1 MKKVVTIAVAAV
13 ILAGCAAPM
22 HSYQPLVDGDT
33 TSTQYQRDLEE
44 CRAYA
49 MTKPSAENSA
59 AVGAIVG
66 ALAGVALLA
75 LGGGRG
81 GWGNEVAAVGAAM
94 GGVQGYNEGAQ
105 GQQNVVKRCLA
116 GRGHRVLD

>member
-1 MKKVVTIAVAAV
+1 MKKVVTIAVAAAF
-13 ILAGCAAPM
+13 LAGCAAPM

-49 MTKPSAENSA
+49 MSKPSAENSA

-75 LGGGRG
+75 LSGGRD
-81 GWGNEVAAVGAAM
+81 GWGNEMAGVGALI
-94 GGVQGYNEGAQ
+94 GGVEGYSKGAD
-105 GQQNVVKRCLA
+105 GQQGVVKRCLA
-116 GRGHRVLD
+116 GRGYRVLD

>member
-1 MKKVVTIAVAAV
+1 MKKIVTIAVAAAF
-13 ILAGCAAPM
+13 LAGCAAPM

-49 MTKPSAENSA
+49 MSKPSAENSA

-81 GWGNEVAAVGAAM
+81 GWGNEVAAVGAAA
-94 GGVQGYNEGAQ
+94 GGVQGYAEGAQ

-116 GRGHRVLD
+116 GRGYRVLD

>member
-13 ILAGCAAPM
+13 LLAGCAAPM

-94 GGVQGYNEGAQ
+94 GGVQGYSEGAQ

>member
-1 MKKVVTIAVAAV
+1 MKKAVTIAVAAAF
-13 ILAGCAAPM
+13 LAGCAAPM

-44 CRAYA
+44 CRNFA
-49 MTKPSAENSA
+49 MSKASAEETA
-59 AVGAIVG
+59 AAGAILG

-81 GWGNEVAAVGAAM
+81 GWGNEVAAVGAAV

>member
-1 MKKVVTIAVAAV
+1 MKKIVTIAVAAAL
-13 ILAGCAAPM
+13 LAGCAAPM

-33 TSTQYQRDLEE
+33 TSTQYLLDLEE

-49 MTKPSAENSA
+49 MTKPSAESSA

-66 ALAGVALLA
+66 ALAGVAMLA

-81 GWGNEVAAVGAAM
+81 GWGNEVAALGAAA
-94 GGVQGYNEGAQ
+94 GGVQGYVEGAQ

-116 GRGHRVLD
+116 GRGYRVLD

>member
-1 MKKVVTIAVAAV
+1 MKKVVTIAVAAAL
-13 ILAGCAAPM
+13 LAGCAAPM

-81 GWGNEVAAVGAAM
+81 GWGNEVAAVGAAV

>member
-1 MKKVVTIAVAAV
+1 MKKVVTIAVAAAF
-13 ILAGCAAPM
+13 LAGCAAPM
-22 HSYQPLVDGDT
+22 HSYKPLVDGDT

-94 GGVQGYNEGAQ
+94 GGVQGYSEGAQ

>member
-1 MKKVVTIAVAAV
+1 MKKVVTIAVAAAV
-13 ILAGCAAPM
+13 LAGCAAPM

-49 MTKPSAENSA
+49 MSKPSAENAA

-94 GGVQGYNEGAQ
+94 GGVQGYSEGAQ

>member
-1 MKKVVTIAVAAV
+1 MKKIVTIVVAAAL
-13 ILAGCAAPM
+13 LAGCAAPM

-49 MTKPSAENSA
+49 MSKPSAENSA

-94 GGVQGYNEGAQ
+94 GGVQGYTEGAQ

>member
-1 MKKVVTIAVAAV
+1 MKKVVTIAVAAAV
-13 ILAGCAAPM
+13 LAGCAAPM

-49 MTKPSAENSA
+49 MSKPSAENSA

-94 GGVQGYNEGAQ
+94 GGVQGYSEGAQ

>member
-1 MKKVVTIAVAAV
+1 MKKVVTIAVAAAF
-13 ILAGCAAPM
+13 LAGCAAPM
-22 HSYQPLVDGDT
+22 HSYHPLVDGDT

-81 GWGNEVAAVGAAM
+81 GWGNEVAAIGAAA

-105 GQQNVVKRCLA
+105 GQQSVVKRCLA

>member
-1 MKKVVTIAVAAV
+1 MKKVVTIAVAAAF
-13 ILAGCAAPM
+13 LAGCAAPM

-33 TSTQYQRDLEE
+33 TSTQYQRDLQD
-44 CRAYA
+44 CRNFA
-49 MTKPSAENSA
+49 MSKASAEETA
-59 AVGAIVG
+59 AAGAILG

-81 GWGNEVAAVGAAM
+81 GWGNEVAAVGAAV
-94 GGVQGYNEGAQ
+94 GGVQGYTEGAQ

>member
-1 MKKVVTIAVAAV
+1 MKKIVTIAAAAA

-22 HSYQPLVDGDT
+22 HQYHPLVDTDT

-59 AVGAIVG
+59 AVGAVIG

-75 LGGGRG
+75 LSGGRD
-81 GWGNEVAAVGAAM
+81 GWGNEMAGVGALL
-94 GGVQGYNEGAQ
+94 GGVEGYSKGAQ
-105 GQQNVVKRCLA
+105 GQQDVVKRCLA
-116 GRGHRVLD
+116 GRGYRVLD

>member
-1 MKKVVTIAVAAV
+1 MKKVVTIVVAAAL
-13 ILAGCAAPM
+13 LAGCAAPM

-49 MTKPSAENSA
+49 MSKPSAENSA

-94 GGVQGYNEGAQ
+94 GGVQGYSEGAQ

>member
-1 MKKVVTIAVAAV
+1 MKKTLTITLVAA

-22 HSYQPLVDGDT
+22 HQYQPLIDGGTDT
-33 TSTQYQRDLEE
+33 EQYQRDLQD

-81 GWGNEVAAVGAAM
+81 GWGNEVAAVGAAA
-94 GGVQGYNEGAQ
+94 GAVQGYSEGAQ

>member
-1 MKKVVTIAVAAV
+1 MKKVVTIAVAAAL
-13 ILAGCAAPM
+13 LAGCAAPM

-66 ALAGVALLA
+66 VLAGVALLA

-81 GWGNEVAAVGAAM
+81 GWGNEVAAVGAAA
-94 GGVQGYNEGAQ
+94 GAVQGYSEGAQ

>member
-1 MKKVVTIAVAAV
+1 MKKVVTIAVAAAL
-13 ILAGCAAPM
+13 LAGCAAPM

-94 GGVQGYNEGAQ
+94 GGVQRYTEGAQ

>member
-1 MKKVVTIAVAAV
+1 MKKVVTIVVAAAL
-13 ILAGCAAPM
+13 LAGCAAPM

-66 ALAGVALLA
+66 ALAGVVLLA

>member
-1 MKKVVTIAVAAV
+1 MKKVVTISVAAAV
-13 ILAGCAAPM
+13 LAGCAAPM

-33 TSTQYQRDLEE
+33 ISTQYQRDLEE

-49 MTKPSAENSA
+49 MSKPSAENAA

>member
-1 MKKVVTIAVAAV
+1 MKKVVTIAVAAAF
-13 ILAGCAAPM
+13 LAGCAAPM

-81 GWGNEVAAVGAAM
+81 GWGIMIDKLCKKGIEIRFPIFFKKSN
-94 GGVQGYNEGAQ
+94 
-105 GQQNVVKRCLA
+105 
-116 GRGHRVLD
+116 

>member
-1 MKKVVTIAVAAV
+1 MKKVVTIVVAAAL
-13 ILAGCAAPM
+13 LAGCAAPM

-81 GWGNEVAAVGAAM
+81 GWGNEVAAVGAAA
-94 GGVQGYNEGAQ
+94 GAVQGYSEGAQ